1 MIKLRRVSAVWDIC
15 NIKTIFFNFKYLP
28 FKQAIKFPILVSR
41 RVRVRCAQGSIT
53 IKSKIYP
60 GMIRLGMDSCGI
72 FDNKRSRS
80 IWQVRGG
87 VLFEG
92 SCFIG
97 HGSKISVAEGA
108 ILSFGNNFT
117 CTAETSIAAVKS
129 ISFGSG
135 CMLSWDILVM
145 DTDWHTITDYNNNVI
160 NAPKS
165 IVIGN
170 NVWIGCRSIIM
181 KGVNIAA
188 GTVVAAGSIITK
200 DVLEQ
205 NCIIGKNP
213 IQVIKRNVL
222 WER

>member
-1 MIKLRRVSAVWDIC
+1 MIKLRKASIVWDIC
-15 NIKTIFFNFKYLP
+15 NFKTLYFNFKYLP
-28 FKQAIKFPILVSR
+28 FRQAIKFPILVSR

-117 CTAETSIAAVKS
+117 CTAET
-129 ISFGSG
+129 
-135 CMLSWDILVM
+135 
-145 DTDWHTITDYNNNVI
+145 TDYNNNVI

>member
-1 MIKLRRVSAVWDIC
+1 
-15 NIKTIFFNFKYLP
+15 
-28 FKQAIKFPILVSR
+28 
-41 RVRVRCAQGSIT
+41 
-53 IKSKIYP
+53 
-60 GMIRLGMDSCGI
+60 
-72 FDNKRSRS
+72 
-80 IWQVRGG
+80 
-87 VLFEG
+87 
-92 SCFIG
+92 
-97 HGSKISVAEGA
+97 
-108 ILSFGNNFT
+108 
-117 CTAETSIAAVKS
+117 
-129 ISFGSG
+129 
-135 CMLSWDILVM
+135 MLSWDILVM